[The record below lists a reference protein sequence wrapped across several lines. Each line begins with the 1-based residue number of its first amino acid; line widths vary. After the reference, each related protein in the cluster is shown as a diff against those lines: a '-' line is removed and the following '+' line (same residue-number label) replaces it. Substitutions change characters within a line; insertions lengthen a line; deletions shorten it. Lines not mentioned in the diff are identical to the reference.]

1 MSAGPE
7 LVEVAPNERGG
18 VVPEPI
24 TPALRAKLADQ
35 PGQRQRILD
44 LVARKTNR
52 VYGARGAEGGGNA
65 RLGPDRKGAAR

>member
-24 TPALRAKLADQ
+24 TPALRDKLGMHPA
-35 PGQRQRILD
+35 QRERILS
-44 LVARKTNR
+44 LVSRKSNR
-52 VYGARGAEGGGNA
+52 IYGSRGAEGGGGSTGSPW
-65 RLGPDRKGAAR
+65 RR